1 LVPVCGPRAERFA
14 FRALLADERIP
25 AIETLPSEPSGVSEK
40 GEEERE
46 RAEREL
52 RSALGETQGAY
63 SGLGGGAC
71 SVAELP
77 LIGFLGS

>member
-1 LVPVCGPRAERFA
+1 LVPVSGHRAERFA

-46 RAEREL
+46 RAE
-52 RSALGETQGAY
+52 
-63 SGLGGGAC
+63 
-71 SVAELP
+71 
-77 LIGFLGS
+77 